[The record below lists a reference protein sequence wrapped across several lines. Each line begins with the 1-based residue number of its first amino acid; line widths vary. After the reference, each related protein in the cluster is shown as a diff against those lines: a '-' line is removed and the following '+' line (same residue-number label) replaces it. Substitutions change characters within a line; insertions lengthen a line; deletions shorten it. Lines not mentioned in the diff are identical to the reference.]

1 MILTL
6 IFYIFIAV
14 IGYQMLNELLSPNK
28 KNKKNKKE
36 GFSHELESGPFDEQ
50 QQYKIPQPSEP
61 VNAPVT
67 NQVSQTPTDELNN
80 LYSESGIDLSARIV
94 DPDIEVEAAQ
104 EEEDRDYDPVASN
117 EAEVTT
123 IAPFDQ

>member
-6 IFYIFIAV
+6 IFYFIIA
-14 IGYQMLNELLSPNK
+14 IYACQILNELLSPK
-28 KNKKNKKE
+28 KKNKKE
-36 GFSHELESGPFDEQ
+36 GFSHELESGPFGEQ

-61 VNAPVT
+61 VNAAVS
-67 NQVSQTPTDELNN
+67 NQVSQTPTDELDN
-80 LYSESGIDLSARIV
+80 LFSESGIDLSGKVV
-94 DPDIEVEAAQ
+94 DPEVETEDTQ
-104 EEEDRDYDPVASN
+104 EEDSDEPVASN